1 VHQGFDSETEAEE
14 RKIYEEAEEIGK
26 STGDC
31 ELIYASCENSP
42 LNSISQ
48 IMHED
53 FYD

>member
-1 VHQGFDSETEAEE
+1 MHQGFDPETEAEE

-26 STGDC
+26 TNGDC
-31 ELIYASCENSP
+31 ELTYASCENSP